1 MYRLIFN
8 MKRYCYYLLIV
19 FVLACDN
26 PQKPELPTPAKV
38 VMVPRSNDM
47 AAIERGIDAVAES
60 NGIKLQWFDLNDRN
74 LKIYSIYRRKTNE
87 TYFRVIKTIDL
98 ETAFPGQDTVYIDND
113 PQLVLNTYNYYYVTG
128 TNKDDL
134 EGPPSDTLKYKLLEK
149 SQTFMP
155 NGETIFGLPVFYWSF
170 PATVTPDSFILRIEE
185 EFYNTL
191 YYVAIFQ
198 SNYDQPEQ
206 TLDLSDTSKVSN
218 PPVFNSGQ
226 SYRWRIDSI
235 GPDAETSGAESAWL
249 VFFIN

>member
-1 MYRLIFN
+1 
-8 MKRYCYYLLIV
+8 MKRYYYYLLIV

-87 TYFRVIKTIDL
+87 TYFRIIKTIDL

-113 PQLVLNTYNYYYVTG
+113 PQLPLNTYNYYYVTG

-134 EGPPSDTLKYKLLEK
+134 EGTPSDTLKYKLLEK
-149 SQTFMP
+149 PNTIKP
-155 NGETIFGLPVFYWSF
+155 NGDIIIGLPVFEWSF
-170 PATVTPDSFILRIEE
+170 PQSIQPDSFILRIEE
-185 EFYNTL
+185 EFTNTL
-191 YYVAIFQ
+191 HYVAKFQ
-198 SNYDQPEQ
+198 SNYGDPSE
-206 TLDLSDTSKVSN
+206 TLDLSQVSN